1 MKNEKGFC
9 HCCGSVWEPEIT
21 NKTHIFLVILEIKE
35 NMAKKGLND
44 KAPVRKGFH

>member
-1 MKNEKGFC
+1 MKRGFAIVV
-9 HCCGSVWEPEIT
+9 GQSGNLKLQTKLIF
-21 NKTHIFLVILEIKE
+21 FLVILEIKE